1 LRKPADKAA
10 APKRRGGRPTREDAE
25 QLGRT
30 IIDVATAMMFEHGY
44 GATSIDAI
52 AKKAGIS
59 KRTFYHR
66 FRDKAE
72 LFAAVIHD
80 VVEHL
85 RSMSTNGADMKGKE
99 IPFSG
104 KTIDENLIQLA
115 GLMLRASLMPQAIA
129 LTRILVAEAQ
139 RFPELAAAV
148 AGEGARQQAVDM
160 ISTLLE
166 KEIQAGRVAI
176 ADPAFAAEQFIQMT
190 VSLPQRRA
198 MGLGEP
204 MTNDELDGWVRK
216 TARLFLDGCRAQ
228 TEAKQPKTK
237 K

>member
-1 LRKPADKAA
+1 LKKPTDKAA
-10 APKRRGGRPTREDAE
+10 ASKRRGGRPTREDAE

-30 IIDVATAMMFEHGY
+30 IIDVATAMMLADGY

-52 AKKAGIS
+52 ASKAGIS

-80 VVEHL
+80 VVERL
-85 RSMSTNGADMKGKE
+85 RPPEATGKTVTL
-99 IPFSG
+99 SG
-104 KTIDENLIQLA
+104 KTLEENLIQLG
-115 GLMLRASLMPQAIA
+115 GLMLRASLTPQAIA
-129 LTRILVAEAQ
+129 LYRIIVSEAQ

-160 ISTLLE
+160 ISGLLE
-166 KEIQAGRVAI
+166 KERKAGRLII
-176 ADPAFAAEQFIQMT
+176 ADTTFTAEQFIQMT

-198 MGLGEP
+198 MGLGQP
-204 MTNDELDGWVRK
+204 MTNGELDAWVQG
-216 TARLFLDGCRAQ
+216 TVRLFLDGCRVPVK
-228 TEAKQPKTK
+228 AKK
-237 K
+237 

>member
-1 LRKPADKAA
+1 MKKAELKKLGDKAA

-25 QLGRT
+25 QLGHT
-30 IIDVATAMMFEHGY
+30 IIAVATAMMLADGY

-52 AKKAGIS
+52 AARAGIS

-80 VVEHL
+80 VVERL
-85 RSMSTNGADMKGKE
+85 RPPDMKGKSL
-99 IPFSG
+99 PLGG
-104 KTIDENLIQLA
+104 KTLDENLIQL
-115 GLMLRASLMPQAIA
+115 GSLMLRASLMPQAIA

-160 ISTLLE
+160 ICGLLE
-166 KEIQAGRVAI
+166 KECQTGRIAI
-176 ADPAFAAEQFIQMT
+176 ADTAFAAEQFIQMT

-198 MGLGEP
+198 MGLGTA
-204 MTNDELDGWVRK
+204 MTDAELDAWVRD
-216 TARLFLDGCRAQ
+216 TVRLFLDGCR
-228 TEAKQPKTK
+228 TK
-237 K
+237 SKKPSER

>member
-1 LRKPADKAA
+1 LRKPADKTAA
-10 APKRRGGRPTREDAE
+10 PPKRRGGRPTREDAE

-30 IIDVATAMMFEHGY
+30 IISVATAMMFEHGY

-52 AKKAGIS
+52 AAKASIS

-80 VVEHL
+80 VVERL
-85 RSMSTNGADMKGKE
+85 RPPSMKDKSL
-99 IPFSG
+99 PFSG
-104 KTIDENLIQLA
+104 KTLDEVLVQIA
-115 GLMLRASLMPQAIA
+115 GIMLRAALMPQAIA
-129 LTRILVAEAQ
+129 LTRIIMAEAE

-160 ISTLLE
+160 ISALLE
-166 KEIQAGRVAI
+166 KEKLNGRIAI
-176 ADPAFAAEQFIQMT
+176 ADTAFAAEQFIQMT

-198 MGLGEP
+198 MGLGTP
-204 MTNDELDGWVRK
+204 MTESELDAWVQG
-216 TARLFLDGCRAQ
+216 TVRLFLDGCRA
-228 TEAKQPKTK
+228 PVKTRK
-237 K
+237 